1 MLAYRLR
8 EQRHQPSDICA
19 YDEGGA
25 MSGRWAEG
33 EWSGRGAAQAGTVV
47 MDTTFPSA
55 YEQIMDKAK
64 GLSVRTFALANAVV
78 GNAVVGAPRA

>member
-1 MLAYRLR
+1 MQAARVLALWLRGRGVEPWSCTGHAREAGCGQGRRL
-8 EQRHQPSDICA
+8 
-19 YDEGGA
+19 
-25 MSGRWAEG
+25 
-33 EWSGRGAAQAGTVV
+33 RGAAQAGTVV